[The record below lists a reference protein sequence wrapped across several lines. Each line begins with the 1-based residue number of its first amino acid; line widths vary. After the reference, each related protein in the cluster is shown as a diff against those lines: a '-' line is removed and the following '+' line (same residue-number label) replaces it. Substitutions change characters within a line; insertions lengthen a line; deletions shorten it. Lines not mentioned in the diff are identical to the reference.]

1 MVKWVIMIIIIA
13 SKLSLNDI
21 LVNQNI
27 LIIDDINNV
36 QRDEGKPELCRL
48 CSSIFRPQ
56 MVLVVLTRIKAN
68 G

>member
-1 MVKWVIMIIIIA
+1 MVKWVIMIIIIV

-27 LIIDDINNV
+27 LFIDDINNV
-36 QRDEGKPELCRL
+36 LRDEGKPKLCRL

-56 MVLVVLTRIKAN
+56 MVLVVLTKIKAN